1 MRPWGGHRS
10 RVARRQ
16 YWPGRCRRCSPRP
29 SRGGRWGRSA
39 AARAAAR
46 VRSAARP
53 TSPPISRLPGRRARP
68 RDRRRRRSGCG
79 SHPRCCLGRGRP
91 SPPPTTRRSRRAAS
105 TAPRPVLPPCD
116 ARAVTTPWPH
126 RAAPSVNTTL
136 RKRQTPRPGR
146 TGTPGEPLPAPR
158 CPTVPCVAD
167 VLIIE
172 DDATIRSALV
182 RALTARSH
190 STMTSP
196 TAMDGLQSLVAHR
209 PDVVLLDLGLPDLDG
224 ASLLAMIRSVSD
236 VPVIVVSA
244 RDDGEGIVAVLDAG
258 ADDYLVKPFAVDQL
272 DARIR
277 AVLRRAE
284 QVVVTGPVVVGGLV
298 IDARSRAVALDGGT
312 LDLSPKE
319 FDLLYYLAERAGE
332 VISKRELLAEVWHQ
346 PYGGADRTVDVHLH
360 WLRRKLGETADAPRY
375 LHRVRGVGLRLAAP

>member
-1 MRPWGGHRS
+1 
-10 RVARRQ
+10 
-16 YWPGRCRRCSPRP
+16 
-29 SRGGRWGRSA
+29 
-39 AARAAAR
+39 
-46 VRSAARP
+46 
-53 TSPPISRLPGRRARP
+53 
-68 RDRRRRRSGCG
+68 
-79 SHPRCCLGRGRP
+79 
-91 SPPPTTRRSRRAAS
+91 
-105 TAPRPVLPPCD
+105 
-116 ARAVTTPWPH
+116 
-126 RAAPSVNTTL
+126 
-136 RKRQTPRPGR
+136 
-146 TGTPGEPLPAPR
+146 
-158 CPTVPCVAD
+158 

-172 DDATIRSALV
+172 DDATIRTALV
-182 RALTARSH
+182 RALNARNH

-244 RDDGEGIVAVLDAG
+244 RDDGDGIVALLDAG

-298 IDARSRAVALDGGT
+298 IDARSRTVALDGGT

-332 VISKRELLAEVWHQ
+332 VIGKRELLAEVWHQ

-375 LHRVRGVGLRLAAP
+375 LHRVRGVGLRLVAP